1 MACELERSETALNGR
16 PEDRSA
22 LFGVVAQTEALDL
35 ELLEV
40 R

>member
-1 MACELERSETALNGR
+1 MGCELKGSETARTGCL
-16 PEDRSA
+16 EDRSA